1 MFNLRL
7 TPAIF
12 LALFAACGGGGG
24 GSAPTPKPS
33 SITAIDGYLSGSV
46 ALCDANNNGIANSD
60 EVTVSTDGSGVA
72 TFPAGCS
79 FPVVVTGGK
88 NTDTQLDFIGQLKS
102 PANATVATPLTT
114 LIASGMSE
122 AQVRT
127 ALGLGDT
134 VSILTTDPLKK
145 NAAGGADNQELLK
158 KTLAVQ
164 QMMQKTSEAVGS
176 AGGTTLTDAANQA
189 LYAEVAN
196 SFAKAL
202 MDGGT
207 VKTLMTSGDSGTCDN
222 TILTSLVK
230 AAVVQVKASTN
241 TALAA
246 VKVATVNLDADSVAQ
261 VAATSI
267 QVQSDALLKLDYS
280 TSSKLSASTELVK
293 TNQSDKT
300 LANKVK
306 ENKAILEKPPS
317 DDTKN
322 LSTSIK
328 NDVAKVIT
336 DGGGAV
342 AAPNNYLALVG
353 DAISL
358 DAGSAL
364 TMTAF
369 QSSDGISV
377 AWPLPY
383 TSTMKLTLGSV
394 GTYAMP
400 EDLKVTAAISIEEI
414 APGKGKV
421 MAYVDKVA
429 LTKTSTGDLSITIA
443 DAPNAQVYMLSTDQK
458 KFKLLNVAS
467 DVKNIV
473 NTLGVS
479 SGLTG
484 SSLKKWSIQIGDVA
498 SFATTQAGTDFS
510 GITSLTG
517 KFKVSVVVT
526 DMPLRKANGDE
537 LPSLTISVPTE
548 LYSDG
553 TVKNSKVVA
562 GKGLTGF
569 ITFTNK

>member
-1 MFNLRL
+1 
-7 TPAIF
+7 
-12 LALFAACGGGGG
+12 
-24 GSAPTPKPS
+24 
-33 SITAIDGYLSGSV
+33 
-46 ALCDANNNGIANSD
+46 
-60 EVTVSTDGSGVA
+60 
-72 TFPAGCS
+72 
-79 FPVVVTGGK
+79 
-88 NTDTQLDFIGQLKS
+88 
-102 PANATVATPLTT
+102 
-114 LIASGMSE
+114 
-122 AQVRT
+122 
-127 ALGLGDT
+127 
-134 VSILTTDPLKK
+134 
-145 NAAGGADNQELLK
+145 
-158 KTLAVQ
+158 
-164 QMMQKTSEAVGS
+164 MMQKTSEAVGG
-176 AGGTTLTDAANQA
+176 AGGTTLSAATNQA

-230 AAVVQVKASTN
+230 AAVVQVKASSN

-246 VKVATVNLDADSVAQ
+246 VKTATANLDPDSVAQ

-280 TSSKLSASTELVK
+280 TSSKVSASTDFVK

-317 DDTKN
+317 DDTKK
-322 LSTSIK
+322 LSDSFK

-336 DGGGAV
+336 VGGGTV

-364 TMTAF
+364 TMAAF

-400 EDLKVTAAISIEEI
+400 KDLKVTAAISIEENG
-414 APGKGKV
+414 PGKGKV
-421 MAYVDKVA
+421 MAYVDNVA
-429 LTKTSTGDLSITIA
+429 VTKTSTGDLSIAIA

-498 SFATTQAGTDFS
+498 SYATTQAGTDFS

-548 LYSDG
+548 LNSDG

-569 ITFTNK
+569 ITFTK

>member
-1 MFNLRL
+1 MFKLRYF
-7 TPAIF
+7 PAIF

-24 GSAPTPKPS
+24 GGSTPPPTPT
-33 SITAIDGYLSGSV
+33 SITAIDGYLSGSKV
-46 ALCDANNNGIANSD
+46 LCDANSNGLED
-60 EVTVSTDGSGVA
+60 TGEVTVQTDEMGVG
-72 TFPAGCS
+72 TFSAGCT
-79 FPVVVTGGK
+79 FPVVVTAGK
-88 NTDTQLDFIGQLKS
+88 STDTQLDFTGQLKS
-102 PANATVATPLTT
+102 PANAKVATPLTT

-164 QMMQKTSEAVGS
+164 QMMQKTSEAVGG
-176 AGGTTLTDAANQA
+176 AGGTSLSAAANQA

-202 MDGGT
+202 TVGGT

-230 AAVVQVKASTN
+230 AAVVQVKASSN

-246 VKVATVNLDADSVAQ
+246 VKTATANSDPDSVAQ

-280 TSSKLSASTELVK
+280 TSGKVSASTALVK
-293 TNQSDKT
+293 ANQSDKT

-322 LSTSIK
+322 LSDSIK

-336 DGGGAV
+336 DGGGTV
-342 AAPNNYLALVG
+342 AAPNHYLALVG

-358 DAGSAL
+358 DPGSAL
-364 TMTAF
+364 TMAAF
-369 QSSDGISV
+369 QSSAGISV

-383 TSTMKLTLGSV
+383 TSAMKLSLGSV
-394 GTYAMP
+394 GTYELP
-400 EDLKVTAAISIEEI
+400 KDLKVTAAISFEETGS
-414 APGKGKV
+414 GKGKV

-429 LTKTSTGDLSITIA
+429 LTKTNTGALSIAIGVDTA
-443 DAPNAQVYMLSTDQK
+443 ARVYMVSTDAK
-458 KFKLLNVAS
+458 KIRLPDIAES
-467 DVKNIV
+467 VKSIANILTV
-473 NTLGVS
+473 NT
-479 SGLTG
+479 GLTG
-484 SSLKKWSIQIGDVA
+484 SSLTKSNIQIGDVA
-498 SFATTQAGTDFS
+498 SYATTQAGTDFS
-510 GITSLTG
+510 AINSLTG

-548 LYSDG
+548 LNLDG
-553 TVKNSKVVA
+553 TVKNYKVVS

-569 ITFTNK
+569 ITFTN